1 MRNSQQATLN
11 QLEEEAKD
19 FIKKTSKAST
29 LYEEKP
35 LTARQHLA
43 GLILAGLLARSQ
55 GLVSVADLRRE
66 AFEWADH
73 MLEYE

>member
-55 GLVSVADLRRE
+55 GLVSMADLRRE